1 MRSLSFPIGHSQLH
15 MAQAGGSSVHPSLRK
30 HFTTAGAGLMV
41 TGYVPKGQCLLRVGA
56 STETYKNAMYL
67 SAFSRPQP
75 ICFAVGFPYRTGIA
89 ASLIG
94 RFRKFEVPRA
104 AVLTGTMASEPLNG
118 RRKLQK
124 FVFKQFNM
132 WYFSDFIAH

>member
-1 MRSLSFPIGHSQLH
+1 MRPLSFPMAHSQSR

-41 TGYVPKGQCLLRVGA
+41 AGYVPKGQCLLRVRA
-56 STETYKNAMYL
+56 STQTNENAMYL
-67 SAFSRPQP
+67 SAFSRPQQ
-75 ICFAVGFPYRTGIA
+75 ICFAVGFPYCTRLAT
-89 ASLIG
+89 SLVC
-94 RFRKFEVPRA
+94 RDRKFEVPRA

-132 WYFSDFIAH
+132 WYFSNLIAH